1 MRPDLLK
8 WQRDGYPR
16 FHRHRG
22 NLLLHLLAVPAFVIA
37 TLCFVAALVT
47 VHLFVAALALVGMA
61 MAFAIQGAGH
71 AREENPSIPFEGPSD
86 TVSRIF
92 VEQFVT
98 FPWFVV
104 SGEWA
109 KAYRQ
114 AARSNERSAQR

>member
-8 WQRDGYPR
+8 WQRNGYPR

-22 NLLLHLLAVPAFVIA
+22 NLLLHLFAVPAFVAA
-37 TLCFVAALVT
+37 TLCFLAAMLT
-47 VHLFVAALALVGMA
+47 VHLLLAVLALVGMA
-61 MAFAIQGAGH
+61 TAFAIQGAGH
-71 AREENPSIPFEGPSD
+71 AREENPSIPFDGPSD

-98 FPWFVV
+98 FPWFVL

-109 KAYRQ
+109 KAYRET
-114 AARSNERSAQR
+114 ARR